1 MPKANLGNLN
11 IKRILILLLCLIAL
25 VGAGGTYFFYAKYNA
40 IKANPNLEAQRET
53 NALVSVVG
61 KLMELPKNETPTV
74 ATISDLEKL
83 KDQPFF
89 KMAKNGDKLLAYNT
103 TMTAILYRPSINK
116 IINVAPITINQ
127 SPNPSPV
134 AQTAPVPAPTP
145 SALRIAYYNGTS
157 IVGLSGTFE
166 KSVQAKFPDY
176 QTAVIDSAARKD
188 YTETIIVDLS
198 GTHGKEAAD
207 LAELVNGKVGSL
219 PDGEKAPDADILII
233 AGK

>member
-1 MPKANLGNLN
+1 MPKANLGNWN
-11 IKRILILLLCLIAL
+11 IKRILILVLCLIAIA
-25 VGAGGTYFFYAKYNA
+25 GAGGTYFFYAKYNA

-53 NALVSVVG
+53 NALVSAVG

-74 ATISDLEKL
+74 ATIEDKEKL

-89 KMAKNGDKLLAYNT
+89 KMTENGDKLIAYNT

-127 SPNPSPV
+127 QPN
-134 AQTAPVPAPTP
+134 AAPAAP
-145 SALRIAYYNGTS
+145 SASIPASISLRIAYFNGTS
-157 IVGLSGTFE
+157 VVGLTGTVEKNVQGTF
-166 KSVQAKFPDY
+166 PNY
-176 QTAVIDSAARKD
+176 QTASIANAARKD
-188 YTETIIVDLS
+188 YTETIVVDLS
-198 GTHGKEAAD
+198 GKHGKEAAD
-207 LAELVNGKVGSL
+207 LAKLIGGKVGSL